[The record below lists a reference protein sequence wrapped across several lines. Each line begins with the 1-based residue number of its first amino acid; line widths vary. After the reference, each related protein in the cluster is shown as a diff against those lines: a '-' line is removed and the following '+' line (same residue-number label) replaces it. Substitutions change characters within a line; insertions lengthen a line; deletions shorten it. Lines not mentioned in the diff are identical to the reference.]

1 MCISHGEKKKKRR
14 LKKLDKDSPATLKNM
29 KSIIKKK
36 KKLFLM
42 PYSFNKVVY
51 DKVRQNAICTNDV
64 DFVNH
69 TIPADSC

>member
-1 MCISHGEKKKKRR
+1 
-14 LKKLDKDSPATLKNM
+14 
-29 KSIIKKK
+29 
-36 KKLFLM
+36 M

>member
-1 MCISHGEKKKKRR
+1 MGKKKKRR

-36 KKLFLM
+36 TKKLFLM